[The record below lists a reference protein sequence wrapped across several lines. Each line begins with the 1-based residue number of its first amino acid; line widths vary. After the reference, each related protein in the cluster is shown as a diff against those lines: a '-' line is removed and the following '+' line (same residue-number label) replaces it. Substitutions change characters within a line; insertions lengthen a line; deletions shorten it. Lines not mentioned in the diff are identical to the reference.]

1 MTFQYPRSGPNNVA
15 EYQAAGLPWVTSSN
29 VTAQVWR
36 IDFPYVTNH
45 IIALV
50 HTGSV
55 RLGFTENG
63 VNGVGGSNYIII
75 ESGNSYP
82 SMPIRCKTLFVRSN
96 TTATGS
102 LSLMV
107 GLTTI
112 DPRTFPT
119 LTGSAVYN
127 SASIGSSFGYGLP
140 LTPGSGSGLG

>member
-29 VTAQVWR
+29 V
-36 IDFPYVTNH
+36 
-45 IIALV
+45 
-50 HTGSV
+50 TGSV